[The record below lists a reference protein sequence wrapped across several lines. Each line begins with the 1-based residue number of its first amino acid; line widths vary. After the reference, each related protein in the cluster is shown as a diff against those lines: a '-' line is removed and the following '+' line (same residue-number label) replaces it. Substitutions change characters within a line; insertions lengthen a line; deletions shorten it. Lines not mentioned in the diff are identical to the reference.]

1 MVRRRDMKRIPV
13 RYETSGRALGKPRAD
28 INVFVLMGAM
38 VKRCIALIFFFLVS
52 VAGAKTEVCAETAP
66 AATAKAGPGTREA
79 ATCGET
85 AEKHLTKDT
94 ALTPWL
100 LDPSVFAEDQGDR
113 TEKRRVA
120 EKEVKTIKLAN
131 VVPPIRFRTGEA
143 DIPDEYVALLRGV
156 LEKMR
161 DRVNVRLHFVGHAD
175 PQSLSGPLKAKYG
188 DNTGLSRERAGT
200 TAEYCQRALGLPAEA
215 ISYEGVGENHPVASN
230 ATEEGRALNRR
241 VEVEVWYD
249 EIGEK
254 MVEKEVIVRREVNR
268 VKVCRNETVCKMRYK
283 EGHSHRVRVK
293 NLIAP
298 MHYDAAMVTVPEEF
312 QQQIRQALINLHG
325 KGNIV
330 VKFIAYSDNTPLE
343 GRDERIYG
351 DQLGLSK
358 AVARR
363 VALAVHDVLKES
375 NVAVESDGKGAVN
388 PVASS
393 DTEQGRAMN
402 RRVEVEFWHDDALQE
417 LPDEPQLCPEDAG
430 AETVTRVYDS
440 PSGGVD
446 PILFENGQPVI
457 PAGTA
462 EHLRLIMDEIKD
474 KANVRLRFVGY
485 ISNERLD
492 RRTAGIYGDDIGWST
507 ARARRAMTA
516 VSEKMVLARKQA
528 EFEGRGYV
536 QSADVVNTG
545 FTELGVSRVE
555 VQIVYDELVA
565 RNDYEGVDIIRMT
578 REVNTANAFGL
589 NHMRISV
596 DGKPVDDP
604 NKSIPD
610 VQRCTDV
617 ALDHAQIEFKYDNLR
632 AEPRLNVTAWPRSI
646 RYQDIPETE
655 FAENLVRFRL
665 YTNYHSF
672 IKRAEVRVFGEAQS
686 VRDTP
691 VAVISMNGEGL
702 AEWRPGSESFS
713 APGRELKYLVRVYDT
728 NGNFDE
734 TTPQPLWVIDQ
745 IDPSIAKADPGAE
758 LLAGYGG
765 SRISQRNIPLSGGT
779 VQAYGSAIPT
789 DHRVWL
795 AGYPGP
801 VDGKGRFIA
810 EEILPKGMHTV
821 EVAVLDKSGNGE
833 LFLRD
838 LALEKNDWFTVGIAD
853 LTLSANKT
861 NGPAKLLVQD
871 KPQYSNDFDAQGRLA
886 FYTKGQFGDGWGLTA
901 SADTREGPLDEI
913 FSNFL
918 DKSPEALFRRIL
930 PEYHFPTFGD
940 DSTVVEDA
948 PTSGKFYVKLTKDQN
963 YGLWGN
969 FRVGYTDND
978 LAHVDRGLY
987 GGNLHYQPLGVTS
1000 FGEKRILVD
1009 GFAAEPGTVA
1019 GRDEFRGTGGS
1030 LYYLRRQDILQ
1041 GSERL
1046 RIEVRDKDSGIVL
1059 SVKNL
1064 TPVQDYNVDYLQG
1077 RLLLTQPLE
1086 STAADNLLVHS
1097 DSTGGNPVFLVVRY
1111 EFTPGVE
1118 DLNAMTFGGR
1128 AHYWIG
1134 DYVKVGVTGSRG
1146 DDLGNDNSLVGADVT
1161 LRKSSNTWVKV
1172 ETGRS
1177 KGSGLF
1183 TTNSLDGGFNTSII
1197 QTPADSSTA
1206 ATAYRVD
1213 ASAGLQD
1220 FNKNWRGRF
1229 TLYKQELGAGYSA
1242 PGQVAA
1248 QDTSQI
1254 GGTAEVPVTDRLG
1267 LHVKADRRTVDQG
1280 LETLTAELDANY
1292 QMNEH
1297 WTLSLGGRYDSRKDH
1312 SPVVPLTQEAGE
1324 RTDVVG
1330 KVLYDS
1336 KARWNSY
1343 VFGQESVQTTGN
1355 RENNGRLGVGGAY
1368 RVTDR
1373 FKLNGEVSEG
1383 NLGTAGRLGTEY
1395 LYSDRTTIYLNYA
1408 LENERSDNGVQ
1419 ANKGTV
1425 TSGFRTRYSD
1435 SVSAY
1440 GEERYTHGDVPTGLM
1455 HSYGVDLAPT
1465 DRLNLGAKT
1474 EFGTLQ
1480 DNLTGAKIKRTAVG
1494 VNAGYG
1500 FEKLKIASALEFRVD
1515 DSEQPDT
1522 SYVER
1527 TSWLLKN
1534 SLKCQLTPDWRLIGK
1549 FDYSRSTSSQ
1559 GQLYD
1564 GSYIEASAGYAYRPV
1579 NNDRLNAL
1587 FKYTFFYNVPA
1598 AEQIGGTSTSAGVLQ
1613 RSHIASAD
1621 VMYDLTPQWTV
1632 GGKYAYRLGQVS
1644 MDRVNPEYFDS
1655 RAHLFVLRADLHF
1668 LDRWDA
1674 LVEGRL
1680 LDLPDAHDQRS
1691 GVLLGIYRHLGNH
1704 VKVGAG
1710 YNFSDFSDDLTDLG
1724 YRHQGL
1730 FINIVGTI

>member
-1 MVRRRDMKRIPV
+1 
-13 RYETSGRALGKPRAD
+13 
-28 INVFVLMGAM
+28 
-38 VKRCIALIFFFLVS
+38 VKTDA
-52 VAGAKTEVCAETAP
+52 
-66 AATAKAGPGTREA
+66 GTREA

-85 AEKHLTKDT
+85 AEKHLPKDQP
-94 ALTPWL
+94 LTPWL
-100 LDPSVFAEDQGDR
+100 LDPSVFAENQGDR
-113 TEKRRVA
+113 TEKRLVA

-131 VVPPIRFRTGEA
+131 LVPPIRFRTGEA
-143 DIPDEYVALLRGV
+143 DIPEEYLTLLRGV

-175 PQSLSGPLKAKYG
+175 TQSLSAPLKAKYG

-200 TAEYCQRALGLPAEA
+200 TAEHCQRALALPPEA
-215 ISYEGVGENHPVASN
+215 ISYEGVGDSQPVASN
-230 ATEEGRALNRR
+230 ATEEGRAVNRR

-254 MVEKEVIVRREVNR
+254 MVEKEVIVPRQVNR
-268 VKVCRNETVCKMRYK
+268 IKVCRTETVCKMRYK
-283 EGHSHRVRVK
+283 EGHSHRVRIK

-312 QQQIRQALINLHG
+312 LQQIRQALINLHG
-325 KGNIV
+325 KENIAI
-330 VKFIAYSDNTPLE
+330 KFIAYSDTTPLE

-351 DQLGLSK
+351 DHVGLSK

-363 VALAVHDVLKES
+363 VALAVHDALKQS
-375 NVAVESDGKGAVN
+375 DVALESDGKGASQ
-388 PVASS
+388 PVASN
-393 DTEQGRAMN
+393 DTPQGRAMN
-402 RRVEVEFWHDDALQE
+402 RRVVVEFWHDDPLQE

-430 AETVTRVYDS
+430 AETITKVYDP
-440 PSGGVD
+440 PSGAIA
-446 PILFENGQPVI
+446 PILFQNGNPVL
-457 PAGTA
+457 PEGYT
-462 EHLRLIMDEIKD
+462 ERLRQLMDEIKD
-474 KANVRLRFVGY
+474 RTNVRLRFVGY

-492 RRTAGIYGDDIGWST
+492 RRTAAIYGDDIGWST

-516 VSEKMVLARKQA
+516 VSEKMGPGGKQA
-528 EFEGRGYV
+528 EFEGRGQV

-545 FTELGVSRVE
+545 FTVSGVSRVE

-565 RNDYEGVDIIRMT
+565 LNDYEGVDIIRMT
-578 REVNTANAFGL
+578 REVNTADPLAL
-589 NHMRISV
+589 NLMRISV

-610 VQRCTDV
+610 LQRCTDV
-617 ALDHAQIEFKYDNLR
+617 ALDHAKIEFKYDNLK

-646 RYQDIPETE
+646 RYQDLPETE

-672 IKRAEVRVFGEAQS
+672 IKRAEVRVFDEAQS

-691 VAVISMNGEGL
+691 VAVIPTNGEGM
-702 AEWRPGSESFS
+702 AEWQASFESFS
-713 APGRELKYLVRVYDT
+713 APVRELKYLVRVYDA

-745 IDPSIAKADPGAE
+745 IDPSAAKADPDKE

-765 SRISQRNIPLSGGT
+765 SRISQRNIPLNGGT
-779 VQAYGSAIPT
+779 VQAYGSAIPAEN
-789 DHRVWL
+789 RVWL
-795 AGYPGP
+795 AGYPAP

-861 NGPAKLLVQD
+861 DGPAELLAPD

-886 FYTKGQFGDGWGLTA
+886 FYTKGQFGNGWGLTA

-913 FSNFL
+913 FTNFL
-918 DKSPEALFRRIL
+918 DKSPEALFRRL
-930 PEYHFPTFGD
+930 DTDYHFPTFGD

-948 PTSGKFYVKLTKDQN
+948 PTSGKFFAKLQKDRN

-969 FRVGYTDND
+969 FKVGYTDND
-978 LAHVDRGLY
+978 LAQVDRGLY
-987 GGNLHYQPLGVTS
+987 GGNLHFQPSGLTS
-1000 FGEKRILVD
+1000 FGEKRLVVD
-1009 GFAAEPGTVA
+1009 GFAAQPGTVA

-1030 LYYLRRQDILQ
+1030 LYYLRRKDILQ
-1041 GSERL
+1041 GSERV
-1046 RIEVRDKDSGIVL
+1046 RIEIRDKDSGIVL
-1059 SVKNL
+1059 ATKNL
-1064 TPVQDYNVDYLQG
+1064 TPVLDYDVDYLQG
-1077 RLLLTQPLE
+1077 RLLLTQPLD

-1097 DSTGGNPVFLVVRY
+1097 DSTGGNPVFLVARY
-1111 EFTPGVE
+1111 EFTPGAE
-1118 DLNAMTFGGR
+1118 DLNTMTFGGR

-1134 DYVKVGVTGSRG
+1134 DYVKVGVTGNR
-1146 DDLGNDNSLVGADVT
+1146 GNDGESDESLVGADVT
-1161 LRKSSNTWVKV
+1161 VRKSSNTWVKV

-1177 KGSGLF
+1177 KGPRVVETAKLIDVCIKRGLTPEECEAERRGTT
-1183 TTNSLDGGFNTSII
+1183 TTNSLDGGFILSTTSSYRN
-1197 QTPADSSTA
+1197 AEDVEA
-1206 ATAYRVD
+1206 EAYRVD
-1213 ASAGLQD
+1213 ASLGLQD
-1220 FNKNWRGRF
+1220 LNKNWRGRF
-1229 TLYKQELGAGYSA
+1229 TLYNQVLEAGYSA
-1242 PGQVAA
+1242 PGQVAN
-1248 QDTSQI
+1248 QDTFQI
-1254 GGTAEVPVTDRLG
+1254 GGTAELPVTDRLG
-1267 LHVKADRRTVDQG
+1267 LHLKGDQRTVDKG
-1280 LETLTAELDANY
+1280 LETLSAELNANY
-1292 QMNEH
+1292 QMKEH
-1297 WTLSLGGRYDSRKDH
+1297 WTLSLGTRRDSREDH
-1312 SPVVPLTQEAGE
+1312 SPVVPLTQEEGD

-1343 VFGQESVQTTGN
+1343 LFAQKSVQTTGN
-1355 RENNGRLGVGGAY
+1355 REENDRIGVGGAY

-1383 NLGTAGRLGTEY
+1383 NLGTAGRLGSEY
-1395 LYSDRTTIYLNYA
+1395 LYSDRSTIYLNYA
-1408 LENERSDNGVQ
+1408 LENERTDNGVQ
-1419 ANKGTV
+1419 ARKGAM

-1435 SVSAY
+1435 SASVY
-1440 GEERYTHGDVPTGLM
+1440 GEERYTHGDVPTGLI
-1455 HSYGVDLAPT
+1455 HSYGVALTPT
-1465 DRLNLGAKT
+1465 DRLNIGAKVD
-1474 EFGTLQ
+1474 FGTLQ
-1480 DNLTGAKIKRTAVG
+1480 DNLTGAKIKRTAAG

-1500 FEKLKIASALEFRVD
+1500 FDKLKIASALEFRVD

-1522 SYVER
+1522 STVER
-1527 TSWLLKN
+1527 TTWLLKN
-1534 SLKCQLTPDWRLIGK
+1534 SLKYQLTPDWRLIGK
-1549 FDYSRSTSSQ
+1549 FDYSQSTSSQ
-1559 GQLYD
+1559 GQFYD
-1564 GSYIEASAGYAYRPV
+1564 GSYTEAVMGYAYRPV
-1579 NNDRLNAL
+1579 TNDRLNVL
-1587 FKYTFFYNVPA
+1587 VKYTFFYNVPA
-1598 AEQIGGTSTSAGVLQ
+1598 AEQISGTSTAAGVLQ
-1613 RSHIASAD
+1613 RSHIASVDA
-1621 VMYDLTPQWTV
+1621 MYDLTPQWTV

-1655 RAHLFVLRADLHF
+1655 RAHLYVVRADWHF
-1668 LDRWDA
+1668 LHRWDA

-1680 LDLPDAHDQRS
+1680 LDLPDAHDRRN
-1691 GVLLGIYRHLGNH
+1691 GVLLGLYRHLGDH
-1704 VKVGAG
+1704 IKVGAG
-1710 YNFSDFSDDLTDLG
+1710 YNFSDFSDDLTDLS

>member
-1 MVRRRDMKRIPV
+1 M
-13 RYETSGRALGKPRAD
+13 
-28 INVFVLMGAM
+28 
-38 VKRCIALIFFFLVS
+38 KRCIVLTFFLLVS
-52 VAGAKTEVCAETAP
+52 AAGVKSVVCAETAP
-66 AATAKAGPGTREA
+66 AETVKTAAGTREA
-79 ATCGET
+79 VPGET
-85 AEKHLTKDT
+85 TEQHLPKDQP
-94 ALTPWL
+94 LTPWL

-113 TEKRRVA
+113 TEKRLVP
-120 EKEVKTIKLAN
+120 EKETKTIKVTN

-143 DIPDEYVALLRGV
+143 DIPQEYVALLRGV
-156 LEKMR
+156 LEKMHGR
-161 DRVNVRLHFVGHAD
+161 LNVRLHFVGHAD
-175 PQSLSGPLKAKYG
+175 PQQLIGPLKAKYG

-200 TAEYCQRALGLPAEA
+200 VAEYFQRALGLPPEA
-215 ISYEGVGENHPVASN
+215 ISYEGKGDTQPVADN
-230 ATEEGRALNRR
+230 ATEFGRAQNRR

-254 MVEKEVIVRREVNR
+254 MVEKEVIVPAQVNR
-268 VKVCRNETVCKMRYK
+268 VKVCRTETVCKMRYK
-283 EGHSHRVRVK
+283 EGQSHRVRVK

-312 QQQIRQALINLHG
+312 LQQIRQALTNLAG

-330 VKFIAYSDNTPLE
+330 VRFIAYGDNSPLE
-343 GRDERIYG
+343 GREERIYG
-351 DQLGLSK
+351 DQAGLSK

-363 VALAVHDVLKES
+363 VALAVHDGLKES
-375 NVAVESDGKGAVN
+375 NVAVESDGKGTSH
-388 PVASS
+388 PVASN
-393 DTEQGRAMN
+393 DTTQGRAMN

-430 AETVTRVYDS
+430 TETVTRVYDP
-440 PSGGVD
+440 PSGAIA
-446 PILFENGQPVI
+446 PILFENGNPVV
-457 PAGTA
+457 PEGYSDR
-462 EHLRLIMDEIKD
+462 LRQLMEEIKD
-474 KANVRLRFVGY
+474 KTNVRLRFVGH
-485 ISNERLD
+485 IANDRLD
-492 RRTAGIYGDDIGWST
+492 RRTAAVYGDDIGWST
-507 ARARRAMTA
+507 ARARRAMLA
-516 VSEKMVLARKQA
+516 VSEKMGLAGKRL

-536 QSADVVNTG
+536 QSADVVTTG
-545 FTELGVSRVE
+545 FTGSGVSRVE
-555 VQIVYDELVA
+555 VQIVYDELVPL
-565 RNDYEGVDIIRMT
+565 NDYEGVDIVRMT
-578 REVNTANAFGL
+578 REVNTADPFAL
-589 NHMRISV
+589 NLMRISV
-596 DGKPVDDP
+596 DGKQVDDP

-617 ALDHAQIEFKYDNLR
+617 ALDHAKIEFKYDNLR
-632 AEPRLNVTAWPRSI
+632 VEPRLNVTAWPASI
-646 RYQDIPETE
+646 RYRDMTETA

-672 IKRAEVRVFGEAQS
+672 VKRAEVRIFDEARS
-686 VRDTP
+686 VNDTP
-691 VAVISMNGEGL
+691 LAVIPMNGEGM
-702 AEWRPGSESFS
+702 AEWRADFPSFS
-713 APGRELKYLVRVYDT
+713 APVRELKYLVRVYDG

-734 TTPQPLWVIDQ
+734 TTPQPLWVIDR
-745 IDPSIAKADPGAE
+745 IDPSVAKADPDKE

-765 SRISQRNIPLSGGT
+765 SRIARRNIPLSGGT
-779 VQAYGSAIPT
+779 VQAYGSAIPAE
-789 DHRVWL
+789 HRVWL
-795 AGYPGP
+795 AGYPEP

-838 LALEKNDWFTVGIAD
+838 LPLKKNDWFTVGIAD

-861 NGPAKLLVQD
+861 DGPATLVAPD
-871 KPQYSNDFDAQGRLA
+871 RPQYSNDFDAQGRLA
-886 FYTKGQFGDGWGLTA
+886 FYTKGLFGNGWGVTA

-918 DKSPEALFRRIL
+918 KKSPEALFRRID
-930 PEYHFPTFGD
+930 PDYHFPTYGD

-948 PTSGKFYVKLTKDQN
+948 PTSGKFYVKVQKDQN

-987 GGNLHYQPLGVTS
+987 GGNLHYQLPGVTS
-1000 FGEKRILVD
+1000 FGEKRFMVD
-1009 GFAAEPGTVA
+1009 GFAADPGTVA

-1030 LYYLRRQDILQ
+1030 LYFLRRQDILQ
-1041 GSERL
+1041 GSERV

-1064 TPVQDYNVDYLQG
+1064 TPVVDYDVDYLQG

-1097 DSTGGNPVFLVVRY
+1097 DSTGGNPVYLVVRY

-1118 DLNAMTFGGR
+1118 DINAMTYGGR

-1134 DYVKVGVTGSRG
+1134 DHVKVGVTGNAAS
-1146 DDLGNDNSLVGADVT
+1146 DESLVGGDVT
-1161 LRKSSNTWVKV
+1161 VRKSASSWVKV
-1172 ETGRS
+1172 ETARS
-1177 KGSGLF
+1177 QGSDLF
-1183 TTNSLDGGFNTSII
+1183 TSNSLDGGFNSSTI
-1197 QTPADSSTA
+1197 QTPTDSGKA
-1206 ATAYRVD
+1206 ANAYRVD
-1213 ASAGLQD
+1213 ASVGLQD

-1229 TLYKQELGAGYSA
+1229 TLYSQVLEAGYSA
-1242 PGQVAA
+1242 PGQIAN
-1248 QDTSQI
+1248 QDTFQI
-1254 GGTAEVPVTDRLG
+1254 GGTAEIPVTDRLG
-1267 LHVKADRRTVDQG
+1267 VHIKGDKRSIDQG
-1280 LETLTAELDANY
+1280 LDTEAFELDAGY
-1292 QMNEH
+1292 QINDN
-1297 WTLSLGGRYDSRKDH
+1297 WTASLGGRRDSREDH
-1312 SPVVPLTQEAGE
+1312 SPVVPLTQEEGD

-1330 KVLYDS
+1330 KVSYDS

-1343 VFGQESVQTTGN
+1343 LFGQKSVETTRN
-1355 RENNGRLGVGGAY
+1355 RDQNDRIGVGGGY

-1373 FKLNGEVSEG
+1373 FKVNGEVSDG
-1383 NLGTAGRLGTEY
+1383 NLGLAGRLGTEY

-1408 LENERSDNGVQ
+1408 LENERTDNGVQ
-1419 ANKGTV
+1419 ANKGTL

-1435 SVSAY
+1435 SASVY

-1500 FEKLKIASALEFRVD
+1500 FAKLKIASALEFRVD
-1515 DSEQPDT
+1515 DSEQPDR
-1522 SYVER
+1522 SSVER
-1527 TSWLLKN
+1527 TTWLLRN
-1534 SLKCQLTPDWRLIGK
+1534 SFKYQLTPDWRLIGK
-1549 FDYSRSTSSQ
+1549 FDYSQSTSSQ
-1559 GQLYD
+1559 GQFYD
-1564 GSYIEASAGYAYRPV
+1564 GSYTEAVVGYAYRPV

-1598 AEQIGGTSTSAGVLQ
+1598 AEQINGASTSAGVLQ
-1613 RSHIASAD
+1613 RSHIASVD
-1621 VMYDLTPQWTV
+1621 VMYDLTPRWTV

-1644 MDRVNPEYFDS
+1644 MDRVDPEYFDS
-1655 RAHLFVLRADLHF
+1655 RAHLYVVRADWHF
-1668 LDRWDA
+1668 LHKWDG
-1674 LVEGRL
+1674 LVEGRM
-1680 LDLPDAHDQRS
+1680 LDLPDAHDRRS
-1691 GVLLGIYRHLGNH
+1691 GVLLGLYRHLGDH

-1710 YNFSDFSDDLTDLG
+1710 YNFSDFSDDLTDLS
-1724 YRHQGL
+1724 YRHQGV

>member
-1 MVRRRDMKRIPV
+1 
-13 RYETSGRALGKPRAD
+13 
-28 INVFVLMGAM
+28 M
-38 VKRCIALIFFFLVS
+38 VKRCIVLIFFFLVS
-52 VAGAKTEVCAETAP
+52 VAGAKTVVCAETAP
-66 AATAKAGPGTREA
+66 AETVKTAAGTREA
-79 ATCGET
+79 AASGET
-85 AEKHLTKDT
+85 TETHLPKDQ

-161 DRVNVRLHFVGHAD
+161 GRLNVRLHFVGHAD
-175 PQSLSGPLKAKYG
+175 PQSLSDPLKAKYG

-200 TAEYCQRALGLPAEA
+200 TAEYCQRALGLPPEA
-215 ISYEGVGENHPVASN
+215 ISYEGVGESKPVAGN
-230 ATEEGRALNRR
+230 ATEDGRALNRR

-254 MVEKEVIVRREVNR
+254 MVEKDVIVSRQVNR
-268 VKVCRNETVCKMRYK
+268 VKVCRTETVCKMRYK

-312 QQQIRQALINLHG
+312 LQQIRQALINLRG
-325 KGNIV
+325 KENIV
-330 VKFIAYSDNTPLE
+330 VKFIAYSDNAPLE

-351 DQLGLSK
+351 DQAGLSK

-363 VALAVHDVLKES
+363 VALAVHDGLKEA
-375 NVAVESDGKGAVN
+375 NVAVESDGKGASQ
-388 PVASS
+388 PVASN
-393 DTEQGRAMN
+393 DTTQGRAMN
-402 RRVEVEFWHDDALQE
+402 RRVEVEFWHDDPLQE

-430 AETVTRVYDS
+430 AETVTRVYDP
-440 PSGGVD
+440 PSGAIA
-446 PILFENGQPVI
+446 PILFQNGNPSLHD
-457 PAGTA
+457 GYT
-462 EHLRLIMDEIKD
+462 ERLRQLMDEIKERT
-474 KANVRLRFVGY
+474 NVRLRFVGY

-492 RRTAGIYGDDIGWST
+492 RRTAAIYGDDIGWST

-516 VSEKMVLARKQA
+516 VSEKMGPGGKQA

-536 QSADVVNTG
+536 QSSDVVNTG
-545 FTELGVSRVE
+545 FTESAVSRVE
-555 VQIVYDELVA
+555 VQIIYDELVA
-565 RNDYEGVDIIRMT
+565 LNDYEGVDIVRMS
-578 REVNTANAFGL
+578 REVNTANPFAL
-589 NHMRISV
+589 NLMRISV
-596 DGKPVDDP
+596 DGRQVDDP

-617 ALDHAQIEFKYDNLR
+617 ALDRAQIEFKYDNLR
-632 AEPRLNVTAWPRSI
+632 TEPRLNVTAWPRSI
-646 RYQDIPETE
+646 RYQDLTETE

-672 IKRAEVRVFGEAQS
+672 IKRAEVRVFDEARS
-686 VRDTP
+686 VNDTA
-691 VAVISMNGEGL
+691 VAVIPMNGEGM
-702 AEWRPGSESFS
+702 AEWRAGFESFS
-713 APGRELKYLVRVYDT
+713 APVRELKYLVRVYDA

-745 IDPSIAKADPGAE
+745 IDPSVAKADTGTE

-765 SRISQRNIPLSGGT
+765 SRIAQRNIPLSGGT
-779 VQAYGSAIPT
+779 VQAYGSAIPAE
-789 DHRVWL
+789 HRVWL

-821 EVAVLDKSGNGE
+821 EVAVLDKSGNGQ

-838 LALEKNDWFTVGIAD
+838 LALKKNDWFTVGIAD

-861 NGPAKLLVQD
+861 SGPAKLLAPD

-886 FYTKGQFGDGWGLTA
+886 FYTKGQFGNGWGLTA

-918 DKSPEALFRRIL
+918 EKSPQALFRRID
-930 PEYHFPTFGD
+930 PDYHFPTYGD

-948 PTSGKFYVKLTKDQN
+948 PTSGKFYVKLKKDDS

-987 GGNLHYQPLGVTS
+987 GGNLHYQPPGVTS
-1000 FGEKRILVD
+1000 FGEKRFMVD
-1009 GFAAEPGTVA
+1009 GFAADPGTVA

-1030 LYYLRRQDILQ
+1030 LYFLRRQDILQ
-1041 GSERL
+1041 GSERV

-1059 SVKNL
+1059 GVKNL
-1064 TPVQDYNVDYLQG
+1064 TPVLDYDVDYLQG
-1077 RLLLTQPLE
+1077 RLLLTQPLD

-1118 DLNAMTFGGR
+1118 DLDAMTFGGR

-1134 DYVKVGVTGSRG
+1134 DYVKVGVTGNQ
-1146 DDLGNDNSLVGADVT
+1146 GNDGGNDESLVGADVT
-1161 LRKSSNTWVKV
+1161 VRKSANTWVKL

-1177 KGSGLF
+1177 KGSDLF
-1183 TTNSLDGGFNTSII
+1183 TTNSLDGGFNHSTI
-1197 QTPADSSTA
+1197 QTPADPRTA

-1213 ASAGLQD
+1213 VSAGLQD

-1229 TLYKQELGAGYSA
+1229 TLYNQVLGAGYSA
-1242 PGQVAA
+1242 PGQVAD

-1254 GGTAEVPVTDRLG
+1254 GGTAELPVTDRLG
-1267 LHVKADRRTVDQG
+1267 LHLKADKRTVDKG
-1280 LETLTAELDANY
+1280 LDTQSAELNANY

-1297 WTLSLGGRYDSRKDH
+1297 WTLSLGARRDSREDH
-1312 SPVVPLTQEAGE
+1312 SPVVPLTQEEGD

-1343 VFGQESVQTTGN
+1343 LFAQKSVQTTGN
-1355 RENNGRLGVGGAY
+1355 REENDRIGVGGAY
-1368 RVTDR
+1368 RVTGR
-1373 FKLNGEVSEG
+1373 FKLNGEISEG

-1408 LENERSDNGVQ
+1408 LENERTDNGVQ
-1419 ANKGTV
+1419 ANKGTL

-1435 SVSAY
+1435 SASVY

-1500 FEKLKIASALEFRVD
+1500 FAKLKITSALEFRVD

-1522 SYVER
+1522 STVER
-1527 TSWLLKN
+1527 TTWLLKN
-1534 SLKCQLTPDWRLIGK
+1534 SFKYQLTPDWRLIGK
-1549 FDYSRSTSSQ
+1549 FDYSQSTSSQ
-1559 GQLYD
+1559 GQFYD
-1564 GSYIEASAGYAYRPV
+1564 GSYTEAVVGYAYRPV

-1598 AEQIGGTSTSAGVLQ
+1598 AQQINGTFTSAGVLQ
-1613 RSHIASAD
+1613 RSHIASVD
-1621 VMYDLTPQWTV
+1621 VMYDLTPRWTV

-1644 MDRVNPEYFDS
+1644 MDRVDPEYFDS
-1655 RAHLFVLRADLHF
+1655 RAHLYVVRADWHF
-1668 LDRWDA
+1668 LHKWDG
-1674 LVEGRL
+1674 LVEGRM
-1680 LDLPDAHDQRS
+1680 LDLPDAHDRRS
-1691 GVLLGIYRHLGNH
+1691 GVLLGLYRHLGDH

-1710 YNFSDFSDDLTDLG
+1710 YNFSDFSDDLTDLS
-1724 YRHQGL
+1724 YRHQGV